1 MAQTA
6 SYAEECRA
14 RREICR
20 WGKEIYD
27 QGLVKGSGGNLSI
40 RLDENTILLTPTGWF
55 LGHMTEECIS
65 KVDMEGNLL
74 DGEKPT
80 KEVPLHLEVYRTRPN
95 VKAVCHTHSIY
106 AVAYASTVPGGTM
119 MPIYTPGCAAKCG
132 PIMVTA
138 FAAPGS
144 EQLGLNV
151 REGIKASNATLMAN
165 HGVVA
170 VAGSLE
176 TAVGIANEVE
186 NNAMIHFIS
195 GQKANALPPEMLE
208 EIYAKIKY

>member
-1 MAQTA
+1 MQKA
-6 SYAEECRA
+6 SYAEECAA
-14 RREICR
+14 RKEICR

-40 RLDENTILLTPTGWF
+40 RLDENTVLLTPTGWF

-65 KVDMEGNLL
+65 KVDMDGNHL

-80 KEVPLHLEVYRTRPN
+80 KEVPLHLEVYRQRPD

-106 AVAYASTVPGGTM
+106 ATTYASTVPGGTV
-119 MPIYTPGCAAKCG
+119 MPVYTPGCAVKCG

-144 EQLGLNV
+144 EQLGKNV
-151 REGIKASNATLMAN
+151 REGIARSNATLMAN

-170 VAGSLE
+170 AAKTLE

-195 GQKANALPPEMLE
+195 GQTAIPLPQEMLE
-208 EIYAKIKY
+208 DIYAKIKY